1 MHAASREA
9 MQAVSRRFDEVIGDV
24 SDTSG
29 FAAELASFGGL
40 LIQHSVLRKY
50 LAARSDDPSPKV
62 AMVENLLAGKA
73 SGPMME
79 ISKTAVAEKWSVTRD
94 LAEAFERLG
103 RLAILVGA
111 ERVDEIENV
120 EDELFRFGRTLDANP
135 RLASL
140 LSQVEQ
146 PVEGRIGLLDNVL
159 GGKPTS
165 FTTDLLR
172 QTVRL
177 LNGRNIVDV
186 VPELA
191 ELAAERRGES
201 VAHVV
206 SAVPLSEEQHE
217 RLTGVLSRIYGRT
230 ISVQVD
236 VDPDIVGGLRIAVGD
251 EVIDGTV
258 VSRLERAASHLP
270 E

>member
-1 MHAASREA
+1 
-9 MQAVSRRFDEVIGDV
+9 
-24 SDTSG
+24 
-29 FAAELASFGGL
+29 
-40 LIQHSVLRKY
+40 
-50 LAARSDDPSPKV
+50 
-62 AMVENLLAGKA
+62 MVDNLLSGKA

-79 ISKTAVAEKWSVTRD
+79 VSKTAVAEKWSVTRD

-103 RLAILVGA
+103 RLAVLVGA
-111 ERVDEIENV
+111 ERADQIENV

-140 LSQVEQ
+140 LSQVER

-206 SAVPLSEEQHE
+206 AAAPLSRGAARPAHRRAVPDLRPYDFGAGRRRSGRRRRTADHRRRRGHRRHASSPGSNGPRATCPSSGHPTTRAETNFESREIESHGGVDDLIRGDTRRDRRVRAVVLVRDRARRDRH
-217 RLTGVLSRIYGRT
+217 RLRHR
-230 ISVQVD
+230 
-236 VDPDIVGGLRIAVGD
+236 
-251 EVIDGTV
+251 
-258 VSRLERAASHLP
+258 
-270 E
+270 